1 MVCRGRL
8 KAEARAGPWPG
19 GSSRI
24 VMMATAVSHLN
35 VRVWRRV
42 KLYVLPPPKPVM
54 VRLVTARK
62 AYVQVEDLVTSQR
75 VRV

>member
-1 MVCRGRL
+1 
-8 KAEARAGPWPG
+8 
-19 GSSRI
+19 
-24 VMMATAVSHLN
+24 MMATAVSHLN